1 MPVTEDSIGTYYCH
15 AEVAGYKTINS
26 RPAEVL
32 MTGKTLKYLY
42 IYAKEYFSSRSNIFT
57 FIATICFAG
66 PPKIFSSPA
75 QSGVVGENVHINC
88 AAVTVPQPDNIVW
101 RHHQAT
107 INEGNIKIF

>member
-1 MPVTEDSIGTYYCH
+1 MCT
-15 AEVAGYKTINS
+15 
-26 RPAEVL
+26 
-32 MTGKTLKYLY
+32 
-42 IYAKEYFSSRSNIFT
+42 FT
-57 FIATICFAG
+57 ATIYFAG

-107 INEGNIKIF
+107 INEGNITVFPLTTEGDTNTTSL

>member
-32 MTGKTLKYLY
+32 MTGKTSKYLY
-42 IYAKEYFSSRSNIFT
+42 IYVKKSGSYLSSRSDVCTFT
-57 FIATICFAG
+57 ATIYFAG

-107 INEGNIKIF
+107 INEGNN